1 MKDIL
6 LWVGLFLIIV
16 ILAWLNQKQRLSGKV
31 KAAYAQLRALNARTR
46 EGRSSDEDLALWE
59 ANLQEL
65 EKHPNEY
72 NKLDEEIRLRE
83 AFVLYL
89 ERHYP
94 EDIRLE
100 KLREAAAFQK
110 DSVWGMKIKR

>member
-1 MKDIL
+1 MKAIL

-16 ILAWLNQKQRLSGKV
+16 ILGWLNQKQKLSGKV
-31 KAAYAQLRALNARTR
+31 KAAYGQLRTLSERTR
-46 EGRSSDEDLALWE
+46 EKRSSDEDLALWE
-59 ANLQEL
+59 ANLEEL

-83 AFVLYL
+83 AFALYL

-94 EDIRLE
+94 GDIRLE